1 MKTVK
6 FISLLLCA
14 FLFTACAQEDDTT
27 TEIINTTIE
36 TEALVSDDTANPL
49 IFMETQTPCEPDT
62 VLQMDFE
69 YASTLLHDALE
80 ADGKFPEG
88 AIILD
93 DGAYEINGTIYHCL
107 AVCSDN
113 GENIS
118 RLGNF
123 CVSDTDRTAVYIS
136 FDTTTDRF
144 GMFAD
149 YAGEINED
157 DGRTRLIMIS

>member
-1 MKTVK
+1 MTKL
-6 FISLLLCA
+6 IAIIMCALLL
-14 FLFTACAQEDDTT
+14 TACAQEDDTA
-27 TEIINTTIE
+27 TEIIDVTTE
-36 TEALVSDDTANPL
+36 TQAIVSDDTANPL
-49 IFMETQTPCEPDT
+49 IFIETQTLCDPDT
-62 VLQMDFE
+62 ELQMVFE
-69 YASTLLHDALE
+69 YASALLHDALE

-93 DGAYEINGTIYHCL
+93 DGAYEINGTVYHCL

-118 RLGNF
+118 RMGNF

-136 FDTTTDRF
+136 FDPTIDTL

-149 YAGEINED
+149 YAGEIDEN
-157 DGRTRLIMIS
+157 DGRTRLIMIG